1 VDGPFAGFLF
11 YWPLTENVG
20 ALMGNLDQRSMGGGL
35 AKAPEGELLR
45 ASYGFAPSGKCPR
58 RGGEFGRCE
67 EVNE

>member
-1 VDGPFAGFLF
+1 MDGPFAGFLF

-45 ASYGFAPSGKCPR
+45 ASYGFCPI
-58 RGGEFGRCE
+58 G
-67 EVNE
+67 